1 MKLKV
6 LGCSGGIGGNLRTTS
21 FLLDKDILIDAGTGV
36 LDLSVAELKQID
48 HIFITHSHLDHI
60 ASIPFLVDTVG
71 WMRNKPITLH
81 ATEETLNILK
91 QHIFNWLIWP
101 DFNLIPTSD
110 NPFMVYAPFTIGET
124 IALGGRK
131 ITSLPANHVV
141 PAVGFQLDSGQHS
154 LVFSG
159 DTTTNDA
166 LWTEVNKIE
175 NLRFLII
182 ETAFSNKE
190 LDLAVAAKHLVPSLL
205 VDELKKLKRPAYV
218 YVTHLKPGEIELI
231 MREIERGAE
240 KFKPRMLQ
248 NQQIFEF

>member
-21 FLLDKDILIDAGTGV
+21 FLLDHDVLIDAGTGAMN
-36 LDLSVAELKQID
+36 LSVAELMLID
-48 HIFITHSHLDHI
+48 HVFITHSHLDHI

-71 WMRNKPITLH
+71 GMRDKPITLH
-81 ATEETLNILK
+81 ATEKTLNALK
-91 QHIFNWLIWP
+91 EHIFNWLIWP
-101 DFNLIPTSD
+101 DFNHIPTKD
-110 NPFMVYAPFTIGET
+110 KPFMIYAPFSVGET
-124 IALGGRK
+124 IALGERK
-131 ITSLPANHVV
+131 ITALPANHVV
-141 PAVGFQLDSGQHS
+141 PAVGFQLDSGRHS

-175 NLRFLII
+175 NLSHLII

-205 VDELKKLKRPAYV
+205 VEELKKLKKTAQI

-231 MREIERGAE
+231 MSEIERDAVE
-240 KFKPRMLQ
+240 FKPRMLEN
-248 NQQIFEF
+248 NQIIEF

>member
-1 MKLKV
+1 MKLKI
-6 LGCSGGIGGNLRTTS
+6 LGCSGGIGGALRTTS
-21 FLLDKDILIDAGTGV
+21 FLLDHDVLIDAGTGV
-36 LDLSVAELKQID
+36 MDLTVPELQRID
-48 HIFITHSHLDHI
+48 HVFITHSHLDHI

-71 WMRNKPITLH
+71 WMRDKPITLH

-101 DFNLIPTSD
+101 DFNLIPTRD
-110 NPFMVYAPFTIGET
+110 KPFMVYAPFSVGET
-124 IALGGRK
+124 IALGERK
-131 ITSLPANHVV
+131 ITPLPANHVV

-175 NLRFLII
+175 NLSHLII

-190 LDLAVAAKHLVPSLL
+190 LELAVAAKHLVPSLL
-205 VDELKKLKRPAYV
+205 VEELGKLKRTAQI

-231 MREIERGAE
+231 MSEIERDATE
-240 KFKPRMLQ
+240 FKPRMLEN
-248 NQQIFEF
+248 NQIIEF

>member
-21 FLLDKDILIDAGTGV
+21 FLLDHDVLIDAGTGV
-36 LDLSVAELKQID
+36 MDLSVSELMLID
-48 HIFITHSHLDHI
+48 HVFITHSHLDHI
-60 ASIPFLVDTVG
+60 ASIPFLVDTAG
-71 WMRNKPITLH
+71 WMRDKPLTLH

-101 DFNLIPTSD
+101 DFNLIPTKD
-110 NPFMVYAPFTIGET
+110 QPFMVYEPLPLGAT

-141 PAVGFQLDSGQHS
+141 PAVGFHLDSGRHS

-166 LWTEVNKIE
+166 LWVEVNKIE
-175 NLRFLII
+175 NLSHLII

-190 LDLAVAAKHLVPSLL
+190 LDLARAAKHLVPCLL
-205 VDELKKLKRPAYV
+205 VEELKKLKIPAHI
-218 YVTHLKPGEIELI
+218 YVTHLKPGEVELI
-231 MREIERGAE
+231 MCEIERDAGD
-240 KFKPRMLQ
+240 FKPRMLQ
-248 NQQIFEF
+248 NNQIIEF

>member
-1 MKLKV
+1 MKLKI

-21 FLLDKDILIDAGTGV
+21 FLLDHDVLIDAGTGV
-36 LDLSVAELKQID
+36 MDLTVAELKLID

-71 WMRNKPITLH
+71 WMRDKPITLH

-110 NPFMVYAPFTIGET
+110 EPFMVYAPFSVGET
-124 IALGGRK
+124 IDLGGRK

-159 DTTTNDA
+159 DTTVNDT
-166 LWTEVNKIE
+166 LWQVVNNIE
-175 NLRFLII
+175 NLSHLII

-190 LDLAVAAKHLVPSLL
+190 LDLAVTAKHLVPSLL
-205 VDELKKLKRPAYV
+205 VEELKKLKKPV
-218 YVTHLKPGEIELI
+218 HIYVTHLKPGEIELI
-231 MREIERGAE
+231 MCEIEQDAAE
-240 KFKPRMLQ
+240 FKPRMLQ
-248 NQQIFEF
+248 NNQIIEF